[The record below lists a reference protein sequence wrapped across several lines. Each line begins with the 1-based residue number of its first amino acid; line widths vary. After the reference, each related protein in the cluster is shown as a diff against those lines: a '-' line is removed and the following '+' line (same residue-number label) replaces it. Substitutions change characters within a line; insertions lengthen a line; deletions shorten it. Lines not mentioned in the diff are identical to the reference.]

1 MINLSDEARLLLDRY
16 CECVLIRHA
25 EGINDLQTA
34 RSELV
39 EAFSKMCRSK
49 PALRTHIQS
58 VIEASD
64 EA

>member
-25 EGINDLQTA
+25 EGIYDLQTA

-39 EAFSKMCRSK
+39 EAFGKMGRGE

-58 VIEASD
+58 VIEARD